1 MIGVIGDV
9 KNYVF
14 FFKLLSRSRFPLV
27 RFELSRVALGSS
39 MIFWPVRHILRVSQ
53 VLGCELS
60 KEGAKRHGLEK
71 EWMTGPINCAP
82 LSHCWPL
89 RPARCCGKIQEVV
102 WKVGDQLHV
111 PQHDLSNLGGHLSEK
126 GKHRKFRVLV
136 LEGYHIFVTNL
147 LTSIQAQ
154 PVQICFSFHPEK
166 LQSVR
171 LSSHC
176 FMFVWLLK
184 YLDRA
189 QQARQQG
196 PASGGQLGL
205 NPTSQCRHDMEYHE
219 SRGASHVSWGHVF
232 SGHQIN
238 RHEPDSWLLGQKCD
252 TLTVDG

>member
-1 MIGVIGDV
+1 MLKIL
-9 KNYVF
+9 F
-14 FFKLLSRSRFPLV
+14 FFQASVEKSFSIGPFWTFAGCTWIFYDLLASEAYPAC
-27 RFELSRVALGSS
+27 VAGLG
-39 MIFWPVRHILRVSQ
+39 MWTEQR
-53 VLGCELS
+53 GS
-60 KEGAKRHGLEK
+60 KET
-71 EWMTGPINCAP
+71 WTGEGMDDGSYQCAP
-82 LSHCWPL
+82 LSRCWPL

-238 RHEPDSWLLGQKCD
+238 RHEPDSWLLGQKMWHIDSRWLKVFC
-252 TLTVDG
+252 

>member
-1 MIGVIGDV
+1 MLKIL
-9 KNYVF
+9 F

-27 RFELSRVALGSS
+27 RLNFRGLQLDLLWSSGQWGISCVCRRSWDVNWAKREQRDMDWRRNGWRVLSMRSAVALLALTPCQMLRQDTGSRVKS
-39 MIFWPVRHILRVSQ
+39 W
-53 VLGCELS
+53 
-60 KEGAKRHGLEK
+60 
-71 EWMTGPINCAP
+71 GPTTCTSTWSIEFGGT
-82 LSHCWPL
+82 L
-89 RPARCCGKIQEVV
+89 V
-102 WKVGDQLHV
+102 WK
-111 PQHDLSNLGGHLSEK
+111 
-126 GKHRKFRVLV
+126 RKAPEVQGPWE
-136 LEGYHIFVTNL
+136 EGYHIFVTNL

-189 QQARQQG
+189 QQPRQQG

-238 RHEPDSWLLGQKCD
+238 RHEPDSWLLDQKMWYIDSRWLKVFC
-252 TLTVDG
+252 